1 MKKLFKIFTNKI
13 VVTAFFFLLQ
23 IAFTVLLLLV
33 LTSLSAWVYIAFSIF
48 SLFVCLFIMGK
59 DANPGYKLAW
69 VIPILLLPLFGG
81 MMYISFGRTARL
93 RRKERK
99 RLDRI
104 GKQSLNGLR
113 DALDRTPALAAQLDE
128 PQKKL
133 AALVGAPGHA
143 PLYDNTMVTYYPLG
157 QSFWQALLADLE
169 KAAHYIYL
177 EYFIIERGKC
187 WNAVLDILQ
196 RKAAQGVDVR
206 VLYDDIGCLFTLPAD
221 YPKKLRSMGIKV
233 HVFNKIKPTFNIR
246 MNNRTHRKIAV
257 IDGTVAFTGGINL
270 ADEYIN
276 EIDKHGHW
284 KDTAVR
290 LKGNGAQSFAVMFLQ
305 FWMLLEKE
313 TEPVNEYLPP
323 LLPPENAP
331 SGCVQPLAS
340 YPDQNVQLIEQGMMS
355 MVNNARNYVYI
366 NTPYLIPDNE
376 FVTALC
382 LAAQSGVDVRITL
395 PHIPDKRI
403 VFIMTRSF
411 YPVLLKAG
419 VKIYE
424 YLPGFVHAKS
434 MLCDDKTAFA
444 GTCNLDYRS
453 FYLHYECGAF
463 LYNVPALNDMKADY
477 LATLDK
483 CKQITYEEATDV
495 TPVTKLMRSVLRLF
509 APLM

>member
-1 MKKLFKIFTNKI
+1 
-13 VVTAFFFLLQ
+13 
-23 IAFTVLLLLV
+23 
-33 LTSLSAWVYIAFSIF
+33 
-48 SLFVCLFIMGK
+48 
-59 DANPGYKLAW
+59 
-69 VIPILLLPLFGG
+69 
-81 MMYISFGRTARL
+81 
-93 RRKERK
+93 
-99 RLDRI
+99 
-104 GKQSLNGLR
+104 
-113 DALDRTPALAAQLDE
+113 
-128 PQKKL
+128 
-133 AALVGAPGHA
+133 
-143 PLYDNTMVTYYPLG
+143 
-157 QSFWQALLADLE
+157 
-169 KAAHYIYL
+169 
-177 EYFIIERGKC
+177 
-187 WNAVLDILQ
+187 
-196 RKAAQGVDVR
+196 
-206 VLYDDIGCLFTLPAD
+206 
-221 YPKKLRSMGIKV
+221 
-233 HVFNKIKPTFNIR
+233 
-246 MNNRTHRKIAV
+246 
-257 IDGTVAFTGGINL
+257 
-270 ADEYIN
+270 
-276 EIDKHGHW
+276 
-284 KDTAVR
+284 
-290 LKGNGAQSFAVMFLQ
+290 
-305 FWMLLEKE
+305 
-313 TEPVNEYLPP
+313 
-323 LLPPENAP
+323 
-331 SGCVQPLAS
+331 
-340 YPDQNVQLIEQGMMS
+340 MMS